1 MGRTLLCTL
10 PCYTRS
16 PLLFHIFTTSTNMLF
31 NFKKLASLA
40 TAVTALSALTAH
52 ASPLE
57 KRAQCAVTLSTSA
70 VRAAPVA
77 H

>member
-1 MGRTLLCTL
+1 
-10 PCYTRS
+10 
-16 PLLFHIFTTSTNMLF
+16 MLF

-57 KRAQCAVTLSTSA
+57 KRAQCAATLSTSA